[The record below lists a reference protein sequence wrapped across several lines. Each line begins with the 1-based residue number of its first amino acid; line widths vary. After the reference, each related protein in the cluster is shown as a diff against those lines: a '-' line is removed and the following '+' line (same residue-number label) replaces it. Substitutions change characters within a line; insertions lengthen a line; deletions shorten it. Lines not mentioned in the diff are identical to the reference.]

1 MVEVVDRNI
10 QVYLEF
16 ERRLRPKIR
25 ALLTDEL
32 IAEHEAAP
40 LGPHS
45 DDLQRVHE
53 LLPPPAAAGQV
64 HPGRDEALAG
74 VPHRQCSPGSAAR
87 CVKILGDET
96 FASEEDGL
104 HGIFLRR
111 VADLRAAD

>member
-1 MVEVVDRNI
+1 MEVVDRNI

-32 IAEHEAAP
+32 IAEHEAKP

-45 DDLQRVHE
+45 DDLQRVMNYFRRQPQPGKYILVATRPWQE
-53 LLPPPAAAGQV
+53 YRIGALSGQRGKV
-64 HPGRDEALAG
+64 
-74 VPHRQCSPGSAAR
+74 
-87 CVKILGDET
+87 VKILGDET
-96 FASEEDGL
+96 FDSEEAGL

>member
-1 MVEVVDRNI
+1 VEVVDRNI

-32 IAEHEAAP
+32 IAEHAASP

-45 DDLQRVHE
+45 DALQRVMNYFRRQ
-53 LLPPPAAAGQV
+53 PQ
-64 HPGRDEALAG
+64 PGKYILVAVRPWQEYRIGTLSG
-74 VPHRQCSPGSAAR
+74 TRGEV
-87 CVKILGDET
+87 VKILGDEP
-96 FASEEDGL
+96 FATEEDGL
-104 HGIFLRR
+104 HGIFLKR

>member
-1 MVEVVDRNI
+1 MEVVDRNI

-25 ALLTDEL
+25 ALVTDGL

-45 DDLQRVHE
+45 DDLQRVMNYFRRQPQPGKYILVATKPWQE
-53 LLPPPAAAGQV
+53 YRIGTLSGQRGEV
-64 HPGRDEALAG
+64 
-74 VPHRQCSPGSAAR
+74 
-87 CVKILGDET
+87 VKLLGDEA
-96 FASEEDGL
+96 FANEEDGL
-104 HGIFLRR
+104 HGIFLAR

>member
-1 MVEVVDRNI
+1 MEVVDRNI

-25 ALLTDEL
+25 ALLSDEL

-45 DDLQRVHE
+45 DDLQRVMNYFRRQPQPGKYILVAIRPWE
-53 LLPPPAAAGQV
+53 EYRIGTISGVRGQV
-64 HPGRDEALAG
+64 
-74 VPHRQCSPGSAAR
+74 
-87 CVKILGDET
+87 VKILGDET
-96 FASEEDGL
+96 FASEEEGL

>member
-1 MVEVVDRNI
+1 VEVVDRNI

-25 ALLTDEL
+25 ALLTEEL
-32 IAEHEAAP
+32 IAEHAAKP

-45 DDLQRVHE
+45 DDLQRVMNYFRRQPQPGKYILVAIKPWE
-53 LLPPPAAAGQV
+53 EYRIGTLSGQRGKV
-64 HPGRDEALAG
+64 
-74 VPHRQCSPGSAAR
+74 
-87 CVKILGDET
+87 VKILGDAT
-96 FASEEDGL
+96 FASEEEGL

>member
-1 MVEVVDRNI
+1 MEVVDRNI

-32 IAEHEAAP
+32 IAEHAAKP

-45 DDLQRVHE
+45 DDLQRVMNYFRRQPQPGKYILVATRPWE
-53 LLPPPAAAGQV
+53 EYRIGTLSGQRGKV
-64 HPGRDEALAG
+64 
-74 VPHRQCSPGSAAR
+74 
-87 CVKILGDET
+87 VKILGDAT
-96 FASEEDGL
+96 FASEEEGL

>member
-1 MVEVVDRNI
+1 MEVVDRNI

-32 IAEHEAAP
+32 IAEHAAKP

-45 DDLQRVHE
+45 DDLQRVMNYFRRQPQPGKYILVAIKPWE
-53 LLPPPAAAGQV
+53 EYRIGTLSGQRGKV
-64 HPGRDEALAG
+64 
-74 VPHRQCSPGSAAR
+74 
-87 CVKILGDET
+87 VKILGDAT
-96 FASEEDGL
+96 FASEEAGL